1 MKKQPTQFDYST
13 LGSYMLPKG
22 ILDSFEINRIEEED
36 LGIKDET
43 GTKIRVLHI
52 YLDERDLRDEV
63 WHNLKPNGFTEARE
77 FNDFPVREYKVVLQV
92 RRRRWLSAD
101 RKNI

>member
-36 LGIKDET
+36 LGIKDKT
-43 GTKIRVLHI
+43 GTEIRVLHI
-52 YLDERDLRDEV
+52 YR
-63 WHNLKPNGFTEARE
+63 
-77 FNDFPVREYKVVLQV
+77 
-92 RRRRWLSAD
+92 
-101 RKNI
+101 